1 MIPMKSLC
9 VFTGSSSGVKRDY
22 AEAAR
27 DMGQALAERGIELV
41 YGGGRV
47 GLMGVLADAVLSSGG
62 RAIGVIPESLVAKE
76 VGHKGLSELKVVKTM
91 HERKALMA
99 EIADGFV
106 AMPGGFG
113 TLDEFFEI
121 VTWAQ
126 LGLHRKPCG
135 LLDVQ
140 GYFDPLLAFVEHSVR
155 EGFVRREHGAMIS
168 VAPSANELLDL
179 LQAYRPPVV
188 EKWITRSET

>member
-1 MIPMKSLC
+1 MKSLC
-9 VFTGSSSGVKRDY
+9 VFTGSSRGVKREY
-22 AEAAR
+22 AQAAR
-27 DMGQALAERGIELV
+27 DMGQALAERGIDLV

-47 GLMGVLADAVLSSGG
+47 GLMGVIADAVLAAGG
-62 RAIGVIPESLVAKE
+62 RAVGVIPESLVAKE
-76 VGHKGLSELKVVKTM
+76 VGHQGLSELKVVKSM

-99 EIADGFV
+99 ELADGFV
-106 AMPGGFG
+106 ALPGGFG

-140 GYFDPLLAFVEHSVR
+140 GYFERLLAFVDHSVR
-155 EGFVRREHGAMIS
+155 EGFVKREHGAMIS
-168 VAPSANELLDL
+168 VASSASELLDL

-188 EKWITRSET
+188 EKWIMRSET